1 MIGKKASRENL
12 IESILQ
18 PSKAI
23 ADQYIQ
29 WRIETKKGLDIMG
42 LIIEETPD
50 SILLRDAN
58 AKDYKIAKSD
68 IDTRTKSA
76 VSIMPENVVS
86 ALTEDELIDV
96 AEYML
101 TLKTASLTPEWWN
114 IVGPF
119 PNDATIAG

>member
-1 MIGKKASRENL
+1 AAIAVLGKRTGNADNGPKVLAASLKGDAQCLKCHTVNGVGGQVGPDLSKIGVKASRENL

-29 WRIETKKGLDIMG
+29 WRIETKKGLDIQG
-42 LIIEETPD
+42 LIIEETKD

-68 IDTRTKSA
+68 IESRT
-76 VSIMPENVVS
+76 
-86 ALTEDELIDV
+86 
-96 AEYML
+96 
-101 TLKTASLTPEWWN
+101 
-114 IVGPF
+114 
-119 PNDATIAG
+119 